1 MSGRSKDDLDL
12 PNPRKAVTFMPKTP
26 RVKRT
31 RALNDLDFD
40 TVDVFHTLAPP
51 QPPPQFFTRRR
62 DSAGNDSIDDND
74 DDSSDDDDDDDEH
87 ADDDVDDNGD
97 DMTSGLVSGARHG
110 KHKGVGSESGAH
122 ANGDAKRKHK
132 RHVGSNGAADG
143 RLEKE
148 MNRIMKRMRKRTIG
162 FWGRAFYASW
172 QGESSATHEKNN
184 TFFFFFFFFFF
195 CNSKSSPL
203 ELIDKTLLFMALLGT
218 LTAVTAWAVD
228 ATVWQLYFQQTD
240 LKLIVRQATGSDWP
254 GYFVWCGLAIV
265 SIWIANLCVHK
276 LSRNAAGSGIPEM
289 KSILSG
295 VLVSRYL
302 SSTTF
307 IAKLIGLICARNAG
321 LYIGQEGPYVH
332 LASCYAN
339 QLLKRVPWFS
349 RMNANEGVR
358 QQLLGA
364 ACAVGVA
371 SAFGTLVGGVIFSI
385 EVTSSFYLV
394 NSLWKGFFVALWAAM
409 IVRIIGSIGVYS
421 MFTHKGGDPVPWQL
435 VELPLFALVG
445 IVGGA
450 VAAGFVKSLLLLI
463 GLARRPFFSSRI
475 GIPLR
480 TALIVVFISMWAYP
494 FAVFRS
500 NNRDTLDYLLGY
512 TPLNTLENPIPQ
524 IPEWVFLCLL
534 VVVRFVGGA
543 LSIGF
548 ADVPCGVFAPVFITG
563 AALGRLVGVGAASIS
578 LTSHPMVYA
587 LCGAAAVSAGTTHTL
602 STAIIIVEMT
612 GRIELVIPLLIGVLF
627 GIGAANL
634 LQSASI
640 YDVLLVQ
647 KGLPHM
653 PKYQSA
659 LWHTEKA
666 VDIMRTEIVVL
677 STESTFD
684 DAATV
689 LNDASH
695 NHRNIPVVDTKEN
708 MIFLGAVDRA
718 DLRELLKNFR
728 IDYKNKLVPL
738 PRSDG
743 TVTPFHGTDGT
754 ATPLEAA
761 DGPVELAA
769 EERAPPNGSTAMAA
783 LELDMAGGGGARS
796 ATSLRDSQPVSA
808 PGTPPAPGTA
818 TGSLDRSFPTP
829 PAERGVGSVPLQ
841 PLSRR
846 PTNATMRRD
855 RGLSMALWP
864 RQALLRMTIP
874 FGIADLDRN
883 TTPDDVPV
891 DQGTLALNFTTP
903 IYRVWFV
910 FTMLGLGHCWV
921 TDRGKL
927 VGVITKKD
935 LIRMALESAA

>member
-1 MSGRSKDDLDL
+1 M
-12 PNPRKAVTFMPKTP
+12 
-26 RVKRT
+26 
-31 RALNDLDFD
+31 
-40 TVDVFHTLAPP
+40 
-51 QPPPQFFTRRR
+51 
-62 DSAGNDSIDDND
+62 I
-74 DDSSDDDDDDDEH
+74 
-87 ADDDVDDNGD
+87 
-97 DMTSGLVSGARHG
+97 
-110 KHKGVGSESGAH
+110 
-122 ANGDAKRKHK
+122 
-132 RHVGSNGAADG
+132 
-143 RLEKE
+143 
-148 MNRIMKRMRKRTIG
+148 I
-162 FWGRAFYASW
+162 
-172 QGESSATHEKNN
+172 
-184 TFFFFFFFFFF
+184 
-195 CNSKSSPL
+195 
-203 ELIDKTLLFMALLGT
+203 LGI

-302 SSTTF
+302 STTTF

-339 QLLKRVPWFS
+339 QLLKRVPWFA

-394 NSLWKGFFVALWAAM
+394 NSLWKGFFVALVAAM
-409 IVRIIGSIGVYS
+409 IVRIIGSIGTYS

-627 GIGAANL
+627 GIGSANL

-666 VDIMRTEIVVL
+666 VDIMRTDMVVL

-689 LNDASH
+689 LNDTSH

-718 DLRELLKNFR
+718 DLRDLLKNFR

-783 LELDMAGGGGARS
+783 LELDIGAPRS
-796 ATSLRDSQPVSA
+796 VASMRDSQPVSA
-808 PGTPPAPGTA
+808 PGTPPAPG
-818 TGSLDRSFPTP
+818 SLDRSSFPTP
-829 PAERGVGSVPLQ
+829 PERGTAGSIPMQ

-935 LIRMALESAA
+935 LIRMALESAE